1 MPLWAA
7 GGASSPLSIK
17 GPLNPMN
24 KIFEQAHIGPLTL
37 RNRTIRSAAFESM
50 CPGHEPSQQLYD
62 YHTSVAR
69 GGIGMTTVA
78 YAAVTE
84 SGLSFDR
91 QLVMRPD
98 IVPGLRRLTDGI
110 HAEGA
115 AAGIQLGHCGNMSH
129 RAICGCT
136 PVGASTGFNLYS
148 PTFVRGLRADE
159 LPDLAKAFGRAT
171 RLAMEAGFDSVEI
184 HCGHGYLI
192 DQFINPYFNH
202 RHDAY
207 GGSLENRMRFM
218 QMCVGEALEAAAGRI
233 AVVCKMN
240 MRDGLKH
247 GIGPEDTSLP
257 VARTLQAMGVD
268 ALVLSGGLVS
278 ATPMYVMR
286 GELPLTTMTH
296 YMDKWWLKYGIRM
309 GQPIVKQVLTR
320 PVPYREAFF
329 LDDALKFRQ
338 ALPDMT
344 LIYVGGLVSGDKI
357 NEVLGHGFEAV
368 QMARAVLREP
378 DFVNQLRANP
388 HYRSQC
394 RHSNYCI
401 GRMYTL
407 DMRCHQCMQGEPLP
421 KSIQREIAR
430 IEKEQNG

>member
-1 MPLWAA
+1 
-7 GGASSPLSIK
+7 
-17 GPLNPMN
+17 MN
-24 KIFEQAHIGPLTL
+24 RIFESAHIGPLTL

-50 CPGHEPSQQLYD
+50 CPGHVPSQMLYD

-69 GGIGMTTVA
+69 GGVGMTTVA

-91 QLVMRPD
+91 QLVMKRE

-110 HAEGA
+110 HREGA

-129 RAICGCT
+129 KNICGCI
-136 PVGASTGFNLYS
+136 PVSASTGFNLYS
-148 PTFVRGLRADE
+148 PTIVRGLRRDE
-159 LPDLAKAFGRAT
+159 LPVLARKFGEAVN
-171 RLAMEAGFDSVEI
+171 LAREAGFDEVEI

-192 DQFINPYFNH
+192 DQFLNPYFNH
-202 RHDAY
+202 RRDEY

-218 QMCVGEALEAAAGRI
+218 SLCMEEVMKAAGNDM

-240 MRDGLKH
+240 MRDGLKR
-247 GIGPEDTSLP
+247 GISLEEHSIP
-257 VARTLQAMGVD
+257 VARRLQEMGVH
-268 ALVLSGGLVS
+268 AIVLSGGLVS

-296 YMDKWWLKYGIRM
+296 YMDKPWLKYCIRSCKPLVRNVM
-309 GQPIVKQVLTR
+309 TK
-320 PVPYREAFF
+320 PVRYEEAFF
-329 LDDALKFRQ
+329 LEDALKFRE
-338 ALPDMT
+338 ALPDMKF
-344 LIYVGGLVSGDKI
+344 IYVGGLVAGDKI

-368 QMARAVLREP
+368 QMARSLLNEP
-378 DFVNQLRANP
+378 DFVNRLKDDP
-388 HYRSQC
+388 HHRCGC

-407 DMRCHQCMQGEPLP
+407 EMACHQHLNEPLP
-421 KSIQREIAR
+421 KDIVNEIER
-430 IEKEQNG
+430 IEREQNCR

>member
-1 MPLWAA
+1 MSAA
-7 GGASSPLSIK
+7 LPCGSLFF
-17 GPLNPMN
+17 MN
-24 KIFEQAHIGPLTL
+24 KIFEEAHIGPLTL

-50 CPGHEPSQQLYD
+50 CPGHQPSQQLYD

-78 YAAVTE
+78 YAAVTP

-91 QLVMRPD
+91 QLVMTPE

-110 HAEGA
+110 HSEGA

-129 RAICGCT
+129 KEICGCI
-136 PVGASTGFNLYS
+136 PVGASSGFNLYS
-148 PTFVRGLRADE
+148 PTLVRGLRRDE
-159 LPDLAKAFGRAT
+159 LPELARCFGRAT
-171 RLAMEAGFDSVEI
+171 RLAKEAGFDSVEI

-192 DQFINPYFNH
+192 DQFLNPYFNH
-202 RHDAY
+202 RHDEY

-218 QMCVGEALEAAAGRI
+218 EMCVNEALEAARGEI
-233 AVVCKMN
+233 AVICKMN
-240 MRDGLKH
+240 MRDGLKN
-247 GIGPEDTSLP
+247 GIGPEDTSIP
-257 VARTLQAMGVD
+257 VARRLQELGVD

-286 GELPLTTMTH
+286 GELPLQTMTH
-296 YMDKWWLKYGIRM
+296 YMDKWWLKYGIRV
-309 GQPIVKQVLTR
+309 GKPFVRNVLTR

-329 LDDALKFRQ
+329 LDDALKFRA

-368 QMARAVLREP
+368 QMARSVLREP
-378 DFVNQLRANP
+378 DFVNKLREDE
-388 HYRSQC
+388 HYRSLC

-407 DMRCHQCMQGEPLP
+407 DMRCHQCMNGEPLP
-421 KSIQREIAR
+421 ADIIQEIER
-430 IEKEQNG
+430 IEEEQNG